1 MPVGNSLGSPYQA
14 SAACS
19 FLEDEINFVTFMANQ
34 NAFWTKL
41 DKTDHRVIHALCFFH
56 TVNSL
61 ICMRASRWTCAWN
74 KSHPVTLRQELTATA
89 GSSLCN
95 TAGILCLHLYLQV
108 TWDMFH
114 VCPETSLWW
123 KPAWWMETRR
133 IIISETY
140 SWSGLVRIWKSSQA
154 VVSNPLNHSQ
164 PCMAILAAHTSQ
176 SCMAQACVI
185 SHGIGAVAVGFVP
198 AVSLCKTLCWLSPV
212 LTITHGWMWLQL
224 GVEGL
229 QSGGEDQRRKQ
240 EGKSP
245 LSFMKEPTFWL
256 VQPAECGLFV
266 CGLSAKLSNS
276 WSWRQQTPDTQSD
289 C

>member
-1 MPVGNSLGSPYQA
+1 
-14 SAACS
+14 
-19 FLEDEINFVTFMANQ
+19 
-34 NAFWTKL
+34 
-41 DKTDHRVIHALCFFH
+41 
-56 TVNSL
+56 
-61 ICMRASRWTCAWN
+61 
-74 KSHPVTLRQELTATA
+74 
-89 GSSLCN
+89 
-95 TAGILCLHLYLQV
+95 
-108 TWDMFH
+108 
-114 VCPETSLWW
+114 
-123 KPAWWMETRR
+123 
-133 IIISETY
+133 
-140 SWSGLVRIWKSSQA
+140 
-154 VVSNPLNHSQ
+154 
-164 PCMAILAAHTSQ
+164 MAILAAHTSQ

-266 CGLSAKLSNS
+266 SGLSAKLSNS
-276 WSWRQQTPDTQSD
+276 WSWRQQTPHRQPACKEPLFFTQGSD
-289 C
+289 LIPVWRGDCQPPSWDFEDAHMLPYLSGQGLNVIWKTSSTHFKLPLHSLAGSWRNAMKVSFRFLHSPREWTETQDSPWTWLVGHGGDGLAAGLNDLSVLF